1 MKKSLL
7 FFAAIL
13 IFTSGAFSQ
22 EKKNRDSFE
31 LKMAVD
37 EEHYFAAKIPGSAYI
52 LKDETV
58 QVYPGEELFVEAEI
72 SDGNLVNLKNVA
84 VNENPEKTLV
94 IKFEQIN
101 EGKKHKCMM
110 LSIFNPFEK
119 ELEYSAIILLPK
131 YGRWVETDVIGIKP
145 NGPGY
150 ETWPDL
156 ISSIALTDWKLKA
169 SSKK

>member
-7 FFAAIL
+7 FFAVFL
-13 IFTSGAFSQ
+13 IFTSNVFSQ
-22 EKKNRDSFE
+22 EKKNRESFE

-37 EEHYFAAKIPGSAYI
+37 EEHYFAARIPESAYV

-72 SDGNLVNLKNVA
+72 SGGNLVNLKNVA
-84 VNENPEKTLV
+84 SNENPEKTLV

-101 EGKKHKCMM
+101 DGKKHKCMM

-145 NGPGY
+145 KIPGY
-150 ETWPDL
+150 ETWTDL
-156 ISSIALTDWKLKA
+156 ISSIALTDWKLKDGG
-169 SSKK
+169 KE